1 MELSR
6 IGRADVGDLSDRDS
20 DEDDL
25 ELISDLSDESSIKMV
40 MTKETGQDKEK
51 RLQRIEGR
59 IDTKLKS
66 FLMKWIVITIFY

>member
-6 IGRADVGDLSDRDS
+6 IGRADVGDPSDRDS